1 MALPAGPEAQR
12 GKLVVRNVGL
22 MLSGRLEE
30 PILGADALV
39 AENGRITAVGRSADL
54 DTGDARVTVD
64 AHGCAVSPGLIDSH
78 VHPAFGDWTPR
89 QNQLGWIDSTM
100 HGGVTTM
107 VSAGEVHLP
116 GRPRDIV
123 GLKALAIAA
132 QRAFTNYRPSGVKV
146 LAGAPIVEQ
155 GMVEQ
160 DFADLAAAGVT
171 MLGEVG
177 LGSVKAGDEA
187 RTMVAWAR
195 KHGMV
200 STIHTGGPSVPGS
213 GYMDADTVL
222 QADADVIGHINGGHT
237 ALPLRQIRCLC
248 EGCGRAMEIVHNGNE
263 LAGLTALRYAREMG
277 QMERVILGTDAPA
290 GSGVQPSGH
299 PAYGG
304 DAVVARRRAGGGA
317 VLLRHRQHRPDA
329 PAGLR
334 DHRGGPGRGPG
345 VHGPGAALRRRRPA
359 GERAGRGP
367 ARHWY
372 GDHRRHRPLRPQ
384 PEHAAGGAGAGG
396 GGIGAALHRSL
407 SLRERVGVRETASVI
422 PSHT

>member
-1 MALPAGPEAQR
+1 MALAAGPEVQR
-12 GKLVVRNVGL
+12 GKLVVRNIGL
-22 MLSGRLEE
+22 LLSGRLEE

-39 AENGRITAVGRSADL
+39 AEGGRITAVGRAADL
-54 DTGDARVTVD
+54 DTGDARVTID

-89 QNQLGWIDSTM
+89 QNQLGWIDSTL

-132 QRAFTNYRPSGVKV
+132 QRAFANHRPGGVKV

-171 MLGEVG
+171 LLGEVG

-248 EGCGRAMEIVHNGNE
+248 EGCGRALEIVHNGNE
-263 LAGLTALRYAREMG
+263 LAGLTALRYARELG
-277 QMERVILGTDAPA
+277 QMERVILGTDGPA
-290 GSGVQPSGH
+290 GSGVQPLGILRMVAMLSSLGDV
-299 PAYGG
+299 PAETLFCCATGNTARMRRLDCGIIEPGRAADLVFMDRAQHSAGADLLASVRGG
-304 DAVVARRRAGGGA
+304 D
-317 VLLRHRQHRPDA
+317 LP
-329 PAGLR
+329 
-334 DHRGGPGRGPG
+334 
-345 VHGPGAALRRRRPA
+345 
-359 GERAGRGP
+359 
-367 ARHWY
+367 
-372 GDHRRHRPLRPQ
+372 
-384 PEHAAGGAGAGG
+384 
-396 GGIGAALHRSL
+396 GIGMVVIDGIVRCGRS
-407 SLRERVGVRETASVI
+407 RNTPPAERVPEVVTSG
-422 PSHT
+422 